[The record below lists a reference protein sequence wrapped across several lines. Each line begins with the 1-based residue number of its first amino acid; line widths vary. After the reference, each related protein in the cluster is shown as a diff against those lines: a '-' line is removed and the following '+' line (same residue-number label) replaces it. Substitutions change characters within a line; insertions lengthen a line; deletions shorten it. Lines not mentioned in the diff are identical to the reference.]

1 MPQLGE
7 TVTEGTITK
16 WFKSVGDR
24 VERDEPLFEVS
35 TDKVDSEVPS
45 PAEGVLTAILVEEG
59 DTVDVGVTLATIG
72 DSATSEGGAA
82 PAATQPTAEPADASP
97 GPRPEPRAEP
107 PVAPPAAAVPEAVP
121 EPAVPAP
128 AAPSAAPATPAQ
140 ATPAPAATPAPSAAP
155 TNGSGSGLV
164 LSPVVRRLLNDNAL
178 DSASVKGTGLGGRIT
193 RSDVE
198 SAIAEGGAAT
208 STGPAPVPSIADAG
222 AEPPTAVRSAAPA
235 APDAPPAPA
244 ASATPT
250 APPAAAPVP
259 SAPTGASAR
268 DEVVP
273 FTNIRR
279 RTAEH
284 MVRSKATSAH
294 TLMVREIDYERVEQ
308 VRRAHGDRFK
318 AEEGFGLTYLP
329 FAARATVEALAEFP
343 HLNASVGDDALIVHH
358 DVNLGIAVDLDNEGL
373 IVPVVHNAEELNLR
387 GMARRIRDLAER
399 ARNKRLSLDDI
410 SGGTFSITN
419 AGPFG
424 TFITGAIIN
433 QPQVAILSTD
443 GVSRKPVVVE
453 LPDGTES
460 ITIHSVGLAAMSF
473 DHRAVDGAYVA
484 RFLSRLSQILNERDW
499 AGEL

>member
-16 WFKSVGDR
+16 WFKAVGDT
-24 VERDEPLFEVS
+24 VARDEPLFEVS

-45 PAEGVLTAILVEEG
+45 PADGVLTAILVEEG
-59 DTVDVGVTLATIG
+59 DTVDVGVALAVIDG
-72 DSATSEGGAA
+72 DAGAA
-82 PAATQPTAEPADASP
+82 PPPPPASSP
-97 GPRPEPRAEP
+97 GAAAPVAEVAP
-107 PVAPPAAAVPEAVP
+107 APVAPPPPPPPVPTTAAAAAPLAELP
-121 EPAVPAP
+121 DEPV
-128 AAPSAAPATPAQ
+128 PSAAR
-140 ATPAPAATPAPSAAP
+140 ATPAPTTPSAAP
-155 TNGSGSGLV
+155 TTPTSPPFAASAGTSLPTVPAGADRARV
-164 LSPVVRRLLNDNAL
+164 LSPVVRRLLADH
-178 DSASVKGTGLGGRIT
+178 DIDPSAIRGTGLQGRIT
-193 RSDVE
+193 RADVE
-198 SAIAEGGAAT
+198 AVIERGGPPAA
-208 STGPAPVPSIADAG
+208 VPSIG
-222 AEPPTAVRSAAPA
+222 AERTTPVAPSATP
-235 APDAPPAPA
+235 PPAPRA
-244 ASATPT
+244 ATPT
-250 APPAAAPVP
+250 SDGVRP
-259 SAPTGASAR
+259 GDR

-294 TLMVREIDYERVEQ
+294 TLMVKEVDYERVEQ
-308 VRRAHGDRFK
+308 VRRTHGERFRE
-318 AEEGFGLTYLP
+318 EEGFSLTYLP
-329 FAARATVEALAEFP
+329 FVARATTEALAEFP
-343 HLNASVGDDALIVHH
+343 HLNASVGNDALIVHH

-387 GMARRIRDLAER
+387 GMARRIRDVADR
-399 ARNKRLSLDDI
+399 ARTKRLSLDDI

-424 TFITGAIIN
+424 TLITGAIIN

-460 ITIHSVGLAAMSF
+460 IGIHSVGLVAMNF

-484 RFLSRLSQILNERDW
+484 RFLSRLSAILDDRDW